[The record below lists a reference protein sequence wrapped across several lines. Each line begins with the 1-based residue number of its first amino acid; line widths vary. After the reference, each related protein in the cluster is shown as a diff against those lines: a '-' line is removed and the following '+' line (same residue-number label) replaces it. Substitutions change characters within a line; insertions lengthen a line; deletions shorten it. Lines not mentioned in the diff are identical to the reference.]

1 MITLFKNTKLKNIVK
16 IYSGNSINKKIKE
29 KNYTGIE
36 NGVDYISTK
45 DIGFNYSI
53 NYDNGVKIPF
63 NKIKSFKTAPKNTV
77 FIT

>member
-53 NYDNGVKIPF
+53 N
-63 NKIKSFKTAPKNTV
+63 
-77 FIT
+77 